1 MSQAMKLIYIII
13 FISLMGLLMGGCD
26 LFETREAEIPV
37 GSANIWNPPANPR
50 EVLDNISL
58 AFSLHDGLLY
68 MKSFAQTGY
77 SDSAFMFHPD
87 WSSAS
92 YDSTIFADW
101 GYSAEQSFILT
112 LFSQDFIPLDST
124 ASIQF
129 IAESEPPGEILPIY
143 RENYTI
149 IIQHTQSNLPKEFS
163 GRADI
168 KFDRNHNSDWVI
180 IAWTDEQTGNDPSLT
195 ELKSTLSN

>member
-1 MSQAMKLIYIII
+1 MNWIHRIILIS
-13 FISLMGLLMGGCD
+13 SLGLFFGGCS
-26 LFETREAEIPV
+26 LFETRDAESPL

-50 EVLDNISL
+50 EVLDNISQ

-68 MKSFAQTGY
+68 MKSFARTGY
-77 SDSAFMFHPD
+77 SDSAFVFHPD

-101 GYSAEQSFILT
+101 GCSAEQSFILT
-112 LFSQDFIPLDST
+112 LFSQDFLPLDST

-129 IAESEPPGEILPIY
+129 IAESEPPGETLPLY
-143 RENYTI
+143 RENYSI
-149 IIQHTQSNLPKEFS
+149 VIHHTQSSLPNEYT

-168 KFDRNHNSDWVI
+168 RFDRNHNGDWVI
-180 IAWTDEQTGNDPSLT
+180 ITWTDEQTGNNPSLT